1 MVRPYYSDESVTIY
15 HGDCRETLP
24 QVSGIDLVLTD
35 PPYGCGRLYGPEYDD
50 SRTGYWEW
58 FIPCFEILRQ
68 SAPVLAMTHR
78 QEAMRILPGWDWV
91 MCWHKPYAAMCRI
104 GNSPILPH
112 WEPILLWGIH
122 SLGTRRDVMPDVLS
136 VNPEP
141 PPQPGRKPMLR
152 GKATAVNG
160 EVTGH
165 PLPKPVA
172 LFKRLVAG
180 LSLADELVCDP
191 FAGSGTTLVAAKAL
205 GRRAIGIEVT
215 ERYCEIAANRCR
227 QMVLL

>member
-1 MVRPYYSDESVTIY
+1 MKAYYQDEAVTIY
-15 HGDCRETLP
+15 HGDCRDILP
-24 QVSGIDLVLTD
+24 SLPKVDLVLTD
-35 PPYGCGRLYGPEYDD
+35 PPYGCGRQYGPSYDD
-50 SRTGYWEW
+50 SPARYWEW
-58 FIPCFEILRQ
+58 FMPTFELMRAT
-68 SAPVLAMTHR
+68 APVLALTHR
-78 QEAMRILPGWDWV
+78 QDAMKRLPDWDWV
-91 MCWHKPYAAMCRI
+91 IVWHKPYGAMCRI

-122 SLGTRRDVMPDVLS
+122 SLGTRREVMPDVLS

-141 PPQPGRKPMLR
+141 SPQPGRKPFLR
-152 GKATAVNG
+152 SKATAVNG

-180 LSLADELVCDP
+180 LSLAGGMVCDP
-191 FAGSGTTLVAAKAL
+191 FAGSGTTLVAAKTL
-205 GRRAIGIEVT
+205 HRKAIGIEIE

-227 QMVLL
+227 QMVLI